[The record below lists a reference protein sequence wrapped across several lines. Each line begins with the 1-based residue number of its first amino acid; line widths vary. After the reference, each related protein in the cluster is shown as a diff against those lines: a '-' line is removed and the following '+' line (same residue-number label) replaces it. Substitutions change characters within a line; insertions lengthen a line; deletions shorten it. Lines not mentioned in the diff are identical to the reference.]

1 MHCPKSPQQRE
12 EAESMVHAAP
22 ARAGQ
27 PRQRGS
33 LQGQVVVPDSFF
45 DPLPSSEL
53 DLWGQ
58 EAAADLPSSL
68 PLPPNQ
74 MNR

>member
-1 MHCPKSPQQRE
+1 MHSPKPPQQRE
-12 EAESMVHAAP
+12 EAEPIAHS

-33 LQGQVVVPDSFF
+33 LQGQVMVPDSFF

-58 EAAADLPSSL
+58 EAAADLPNSL
-68 PLPPNQ
+68 SRSPNQ